1 MHTHPHTHTHTHTA
15 HVFFIHSSVDGHL
28 AWLHILAIA
37 NNTAMNIGMHV
48 SFQIHGGFF
57 FSDIYPG
64 LKLLAHMVGL
74 FLPFAAKW
82 VGLEGIMPREIS
94 QTEKTK
100 SCVILLIYVSKK
112 KYN

>member
-1 MHTHPHTHTHTHTA
+1 MCIYIYTHTHIHRA

-48 SFQIHGGFF
+48 SFQIHVLGFFF

-64 LKLLAHMVGL
+64 LKLLARMVGL
-74 FLPFAAKW
+74 FLPFEAKW
-82 VGLEGIMPREIS
+82 VDLEGIMLREIS

-100 SCVILLIYVSKK
+100 YCVILLTYAI
-112 KYN
+112 

>member
-1 MHTHPHTHTHTHTA
+1 M
-15 HVFFIHSSVDGHL
+15 
-28 AWLHILAIA
+28 
-37 NNTAMNIGMHV
+37 
-48 SFQIHGGFF
+48 
-57 FSDIYPG
+57 
-64 LKLLAHMVGL
+64 LAHMVGL

-112 KYN
+112 NTTSEYNIKEADSQIQTTD